1 MRHLTITLASL
12 LLVSC
17 GEGSEAT
24 PPPATG
30 APAPAPA
37 PTPAPTPT
45 PTPPPSGGAADWY
58 RPKAGLDWHWQ
69 LTGSLD
75 TSLPV
80 AVYDIDLYETPT
92 PTIEALQARGVKVIC
107 YFSAGSR
114 ENYRSDAGDFAS
126 ADIGKTMDGWPDEQ
140 WVDIRSNAVR
150 AIMSK
155 RLDLAAQKGCDGVE
169 PDNVDAYANDS
180 GFALTGAD
188 QLSYNR
194 FLAAEAH
201 ARGLAVGL
209 KNDLDQVAEL
219 VDEFDFAVN
228 EQCTE
233 YDECRVLAPFIAQD
247 KPVFHAEYDRRF
259 RTDAAAFADMCAA
272 SKELGFSTL
281 VLPLSLDGSFRKPC
295 PE

>member
-12 LLVSC
+12 FLLSC
-17 GEGSEAT
+17 GEDSVVT
-24 PPPATG
+24 PPPA
-30 APAPAPA
+30 AEVPAPAPA
-37 PTPAPTPT
+37 PTPSPTAS
-45 PTPPPSGGAADWY
+45 PSGEAAEWY
-58 RPKAGLDWHWQ
+58 RPAAGIDWHWQ

-75 TSLPV
+75 MSLPV
-80 AVYDIDLYETPT
+80 AVYDIDLYETPK

-114 ENYRSDAGDFAS
+114 ENYRSDASDFAS
-126 ADIGKTMDGWPDEQ
+126 ADIGKTMDGWPDEK

-150 AIMSK
+150 EIMAK

-219 VDEFDFAVN
+219 VDLFDFAVN
-228 EQCTE
+228 EQCAE
-233 YDECRVLAPFIAQD
+233 YEECELLAPFIAQD
-247 KPVFHAEYDRRF
+247 KPVFQAEYDALYVE
-259 RTDAAAFADMCAA
+259 DAAAFADMCRA
-272 SKELGFSTL
+272 SKKLGFSTL
-281 VLPLSLDGSFRKPC
+281 LLPLDLDGSFRKPC